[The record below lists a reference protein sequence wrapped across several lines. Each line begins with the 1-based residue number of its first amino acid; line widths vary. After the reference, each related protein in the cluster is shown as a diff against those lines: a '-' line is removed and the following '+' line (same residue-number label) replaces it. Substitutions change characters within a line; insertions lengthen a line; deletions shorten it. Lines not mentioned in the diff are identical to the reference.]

1 MFDKILVVI
10 VVVIVVVIIVVV
22 IIVVF
27 IVVVI
32 VVVIV
37 IFVIVGFSNLAGV
50 PTANRTR
57 TDGKWWK
64 ILLQVK

>member
-27 IVVVI
+27 IVVI

-37 IFVIVGFSNLAGV
+37 IFFIVGLSKLAGV

-57 TDGKWWK
+57 TDGKWRK